1 MVSTTQDKSV
11 LTSNY
16 INFRRV
22 DLAFLK
28 NSLTRRADYLQAS
41 GLDKLHQESYTG
53 YPFPSKFCE
62 YHCQVE
68 KFKKC
73 H

>member
-22 DLAFLK
+22 ALAFLK

-53 YPFPSKFCE
+53 YSFPSKFCE
-62 YHCQVE
+62 YHC
-68 KFKKC
+68 
-73 H
+73 

>member
-22 DLAFLK
+22 ALAFLK
-28 NSLTRRADYLQAS
+28 NSLTRRADYFQAS
-41 GLDKLHQESYTG
+41 GLDKLH
-53 YPFPSKFCE
+53 
-62 YHCQVE
+62 
-68 KFKKC
+68 
-73 H
+73 